1 MGARSW
7 TTFRR
12 IILPLALPGIVAGSI
27 FTFSLTL
34 GDYITPSLVGNV
46 DFIGNVIYRN
56 VLGLT
61 NNLPFAAAYATV
73 PLIVMG
79 IYLVLAKRTG
89 AFEAL

>member
-1 MGARSW
+1 
-7 TTFRR
+7 
-12 IILPLALPGIVAGSI
+12 
-27 FTFSLTL
+27 
-34 GDYITPSLVGNV
+34 
-46 DFIGNVIYRN
+46 